1 MFRANL
7 HLHPHP
13 NSQSKLVSVP
23 PGAFPTFT
31 NITNNGTDFS
41 RTIILTPETPIQP
54 IGRSSRNTSKGLVAD
69 RNNGFFESAV
79 MSRSHAEVRLILEPE
94 RKIIIKDTKSMHGTF
109 VNGLQLVEEETAE
122 LRQGTEVTFGC
133 EVTRGEE
140 VFPPKTF
147 RCDIVWE
154 DMTPPKAPE
163 TSAVLGLAET
173 GKIRGYGVTAEDLTY
188 HSGEDFEDEEGGE
201 EDEEEEDDEDAE
213 MSYLDL
219 PPSDEDKASS
229 FFGESSSPSS
239 TTGSP
244 ITQTIKP
251 AYVGASTSKAP
262 YYADED
268 IPVSH
273 ERSTKDM
280 SVDALTKDS
289 EREEQ
294 LKRKIEEMTSRKENV
309 PEPNYD
315 FAGMRTTTGQR
326 VSIGSLMNKTADSN
340 AHYQG
345 EKDGNSVE
353 IIPKE
358 TFLATTKSKVSSESK
373 SKKPIIIEDDDVEM
387 FYEEDELHLI
397 DTKDGAE
404 QDEDEDD
411 EDEQMSSE
419 EEEERDEEEEEED
432 EDEEEEEEEEEE
444 EGEENDNGE
453 GEAKKR
459 ESYLWPPNFYPGIDA
474 RSHVEPRPMTPP
486 TIATACKTSAAPL
499 DPLLAP
505 IPSKPSF
512 RSPIDELTHAAA
524 AAAAMQAPTPPS
536 IAKLPPLSKI
546 HTETIIKKTPS
557 GASHIHWLGDNK
569 TPTQGP
575 FPHFPDM
582 ALCNMERKKEY
593 FEAREING
601 TRIRDTRTTN
611 EIHAIYSQ
619 TLRSGSKSPAQPYIV
634 DGVPWVHGSKSNE
647 TPEEAAC
654 LFPVTSDSDKY
665 NSIKGMA
672 DEAMPSPPA
681 TVTSQAKKLS
691 EDAVPIVEKN
701 KEAFETRFPN
711 WWPQCEV
718 AFDNEE
724 NSEVRWDDEEIVN
737 DQDGEYDEEEDNMEQ
752 GPETV
757 AEDGLEESNFEDEF
771 DEEYE
776 DDIESE
782 FEEEQQDDD
791 IRTDLSEYG
800 GSHTQAPA
808 MFQKT
813 FNIASSSV
821 TSSDNSG
828 FGRTSAS
835 EAGKGDFTKSRGFSI
850 SNLVNENTVTPRP
863 QLAATA
869 NISSPQ
875 IRKENSMADLL
886 NPTSPAAGSKR
897 KHEDIS
903 SMAQEELQ
911 EMGFLAGG
919 NTGTHNLDETD
930 DDLEH
935 QKENKEEGWKKTLI
949 PSTNPTENGD
959 PSKKAP
965 TVTANTAVQVSA
977 ADIKM
982 AGAGGEVDAEP
993 PRKRAKTASSGRQ
1006 IAKFAATALVGA
1018 ILGSVGMFA
1027 ALVATAPVDL

>member
-1 MFRANL
+1 
-7 HLHPHP
+7 
-13 NSQSKLVSVP
+13 
-23 PGAFPTFT
+23 
-31 NITNNGTDFS
+31 
-41 RTIILTPETPIQP
+41 
-54 IGRSSRNTSKGLVAD
+54 
-69 RNNGFFESAV
+69 
-79 MSRSHAEVRLILEPE
+79 
-94 RKIIIKDTKSMHGTF
+94 MHGTF

-163 TSAVLGLAET
+163 TSATLGLAET

-201 EDEEEEDDEDAE
+201 DDEEEDDEEDAE

-229 FFGESSSPSS
+229 FFGESSPSS
-239 TTGSP
+239 TTDSP

-345 EKDGNSVE
+345 EKDENSVE
-353 IIPKE
+353 VIPKE
-358 TFLATTKSKVSSESK
+358 TFLASAKAKVSSESK

-419 EEEERDEEEEEED
+419 EEEERDEEEEEE
-432 EDEEEEEEEEEE
+432 EDEEEEEEEEEDEE

-453 GEAKKR
+453 GEVKKR
-459 ESYLWPPNFYPGIDA
+459 ESYLWPNFYAGIDA

-536 IAKLPPLSKI
+536 IAKLPPLSKL

-557 GASHIHWLGDNK
+557 GASHIHWLGDK

-575 FPHFPDM
+575 FPLFPEM

-593 FEAREING
+593 FEAREVNG
-601 TRIRDTRTTN
+601 TRIRDTRISN
-611 EIHAIYSQ
+611 EMHAVYSQ

-665 NSIKGMA
+665 NPMKGMA

-681 TVTSQAKKLS
+681 TITSQAKKLS
-691 EDAVPIVEKN
+691 EDAAPIVEKN

-724 NSEVRWDDEEIVN
+724 NSEVRWDDEEVVN

-752 GPETV
+752 DPETG
-757 AEDGLEESNFEDEF
+757 AEDDLDDANIEDEF
-771 DEEYE
+771 DEEY
-776 DDIESE
+776 DDDMESE

-808 MFQKT
+808 IFQKA

-863 QLAATA
+863 QPAVTGTFYPARAPFRTLHQSPEQLTPQNTA

-903 SMAQEELQ
+903 SMAHEELQ

-919 NTGTHNLDETD
+919 NTGTRNLDETD

-935 QKENKEEGWKKTLI
+935 QEENKEEGWKKTLMS
-949 PSTNPTENGD
+949 PTNPTESGD

-993 PRKRAKTASSGRQ
+993 PRKRAKTTSSGRQ

-1018 ILGSVGMFA
+1018 IVGGVGVFA

>member
-1 MFRANL
+1 M
-7 HLHPHP
+7 
-13 NSQSKLVSVP
+13 
-23 PGAFPTFT
+23 
-31 NITNNGTDFS
+31 
-41 RTIILTPETPIQP
+41 
-54 IGRSSRNTSKGLVAD
+54 
-69 RNNGFFESAV
+69 
-79 MSRSHAEVRLILEPE
+79 
-94 RKIIIKDTKSMHGTF
+94 
-109 VNGLQLVEEETAE
+109 
-122 LRQGTEVTFGC
+122 
-133 EVTRGEE
+133 
-140 VFPPKTF
+140 
-147 RCDIVWE
+147 
-154 DMTPPKAPE
+154 
-163 TSAVLGLAET
+163 AET

-201 EDEEEEDDEDAE
+201 DDEEEDDEEDAE

-229 FFGESSSPSS
+229 FFGESSPSS
-239 TTGSP
+239 TTDSP

-309 PEPNYD
+309 PEHNYD

-345 EKDGNSVE
+345 EKDENSGKKSTSKCFSEYLNPYDLTLYDVE
-353 IIPKE
+353 VEVIPKE
-358 TFLATTKSKVSSESK
+358 TFLASAKAKVSSESK

-419 EEEERDEEEEEED
+419 EEEERDEEEEEE
-432 EDEEEEEEEEEE
+432 EDEEEEEEEEEDEE

-453 GEAKKR
+453 GEVKKR
-459 ESYLWPPNFYPGIDA
+459 ESYLWPNFYAGIDA

-536 IAKLPPLSKI
+536 IAKLPPLSKL

-557 GASHIHWLGDNK
+557 GASHIHWLGDK

-575 FPHFPDM
+575 FPLFPEM

-593 FEAREING
+593 FEAREVNG
-601 TRIRDTRTTN
+601 TRIRDTRISN
-611 EIHAIYSQ
+611 EMHAVYSQ

-665 NSIKGMA
+665 NPMKGMA

-681 TVTSQAKKLS
+681 TITSQAKKLS
-691 EDAVPIVEKN
+691 EDAAPIVEKN

-724 NSEVRWDDEEIVN
+724 NSEVRWDDEEVVN

-752 GPETV
+752 DPETG
-757 AEDGLEESNFEDEF
+757 AEDDLDDANIEDEF
-771 DEEYE
+771 DEEY
-776 DDIESE
+776 DDDMESE

-808 MFQKT
+808 IFQKA

-863 QLAATA
+863 QPAVTGTFYPARAPFRTLHQSPEQLTPQNTA

-903 SMAQEELQ
+903 SMAHEELQ

-919 NTGTHNLDETD
+919 NTGTRNLDETD

-935 QKENKEEGWKKTLI
+935 QEENKEEGWKKTLMS
-949 PSTNPTENGD
+949 PTNPTESGD

-993 PRKRAKTASSGRQ
+993 PRKRAKTTSSGRQ

-1018 ILGSVGMFA
+1018 IVGGVGVFA